1 MRSKN
6 GWVLLIMLLSGI
18 VLGGFIGMLTAN
30 VSGLSWLN
38 YGQSFGLENPIVLD
52 LGLLILT
59 FGLTIHIS
67 IGQHPGRGDRD
78 YYIPEA
84 VKHRFQKMVVLSLSA
99 AWRAERNEYEYN
111 NHERL
116 YKEERPY
123 EKCVKAG
130 AAALSD
136 AELLAVVMR
145 TGTRGKM
152 PVSWREGS

>member
-30 VSGLSWLN
+30 VSCLSRLN

-67 IGQHPGRGDRD
+67 IASILG
-78 YYIPEA
+78 
-84 VKHRFQKMVVLSLSA
+84 VVLAIIIYRKL
-99 AWRAERNEYEYN
+99 
-111 NHERL
+111 
-116 YKEERPY
+116 
-123 EKCVKAG
+123 
-130 AAALSD
+130 
-136 AELLAVVMR
+136 
-145 TGTRGKM
+145 
-152 PVSWREGS
+152 

>member
-18 VLGGFIGMLTAN
+18 VLGCFIGMLTAN

-67 IGQHPGRGDRD
+67 IASILG
-78 YYIPEA
+78 
-84 VKHRFQKMVVLSLSA
+84 VVIAIIIYRKL
-99 AWRAERNEYEYN
+99 
-111 NHERL
+111 
-116 YKEERPY
+116 
-123 EKCVKAG
+123 
-130 AAALSD
+130 
-136 AELLAVVMR
+136 
-145 TGTRGKM
+145 
-152 PVSWREGS
+152 